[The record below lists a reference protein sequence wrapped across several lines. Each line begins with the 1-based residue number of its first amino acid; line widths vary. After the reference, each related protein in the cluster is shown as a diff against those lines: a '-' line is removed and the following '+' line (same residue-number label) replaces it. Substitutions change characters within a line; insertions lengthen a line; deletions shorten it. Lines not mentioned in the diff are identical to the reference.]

1 MSPFSL
7 TNEKTCAVQFADNF
21 DFFETE
27 IEDEVELIEFDK
39 IKANEYFGCVLADNL
54 KVKIY
59 KECTSLTPRS

>member
-1 MSPFSL
+1 M
-7 TNEKTCAVQFADNF
+7 QFADNF

-54 KVKIY
+54 KVEIY
-59 KECTSLTPRS
+59 KAFID